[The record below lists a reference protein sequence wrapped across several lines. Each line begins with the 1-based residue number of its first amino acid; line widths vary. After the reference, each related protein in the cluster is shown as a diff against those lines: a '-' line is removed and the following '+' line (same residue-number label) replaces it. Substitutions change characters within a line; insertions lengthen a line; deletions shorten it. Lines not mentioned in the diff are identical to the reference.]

1 MISVRLMDILSMK
14 FLDYRKLSES
24 NSVGIKVT
32 IFSIFSIGI
41 MQEKSIRSAIAVH
54 IGFLPLRLFIGFN
67 IANRWIL

>member
-1 MISVRLMDILSMK
+1 MTSIRLMDILSMK
-14 FLDYRKLSES
+14 FLDYRKLSKS

-41 MQEKSIRSAIAVH
+41 MQEKSIRNAIAVH
-54 IGFLPLRLFIGFN
+54 VGFLPLRLFIGFN